1 MLKQLGCSSDHAEH
15 GEQALEQ
22 LMFSE
27 PGLHTL
33 VLMDL
38 RMNVMD
44 GFNATMA
51 IKKMGMDVPIIAV
64 TADGRSGHSSCAQ
77 LSAVRITPHTH
88 PAPTRAPAHPIAPT
102 PTCAPCS
109 QETRARCKEIGFDD
123 FATKPLLAETMA
135 ALLEK
140 HTGHKLVK

>member
-1 MLKQLGCSSDHAEH
+1 MVSGATVSGAVVSGAIVSGVIVSRTTVGGAMVSAATVSVAAERAAH
-15 GEQALEQ
+15 VEQALEQRMCCRPTLPSYHPYTLQALEQ

-44 GFNATMA
+44 GFSAAMA

-64 TADGRSGHSSCAQ
+64 TADGRS
-77 LSAVRITPHTH
+77 
-88 PAPTRAPAHPIAPT
+88 
-102 PTCAPCS
+102 
-109 QETRARCKEIGFDD
+109 
-123 FATKPLLAETMA
+123 
-135 ALLEK
+135 ALLRR
-140 HTGHKLVK
+140 